1 MCDNTRPDSFLFIES
16 SDDLTFLV
24 TILEIR

>member
-1 MCDNTRPDSFLFIES
+1 MCDNTRPDSFLVIES
-16 SDDLTFLV
+16 SEDLTFLF